1 MVLTATTLL
10 PSHISKI
17 GFLRTF
23 IHHSSFT
30 LTRTMLESQPYN
42 CNSFISTHIDTLCKD
57 GRLKETL
64 AVLRDMDFR
73 GVYLDLRTYSSI
85 LQSCTNMKA
94 LAEGKEVHAHIL
106 MSGLEEN
113 ICLAT
118 SLISMYGVCQ
128 HLMDSRKVF
137 DKICERNVFLWNAMI
152 SGYAKN
158 NLCEQAM
165 RLYCEMRRSGILPN
179 NFTFPSALKGMLK
192 LGVG

>member
-1 MVLTATTLL
+1 M
-10 PSHISKI
+10 
-17 GFLRTF
+17 
-23 IHHSSFT
+23 
-30 LTRTMLESQPYN
+30 
-42 CNSFISTHIDTLCKD
+42 
-57 GRLKETL
+57 

-85 LQSCTNMKA
+85 LQACTNMKA

-118 SLISMYGVCQ
+118 TLISMYGVCQ

-165 RLYCEMRRSGILPN
+165 RFYCEMRRSGIRPN